1 MGNRIAWLLNYFHRD
16 SLVPYADNI
25 KKRQSTSITFI
36 KQRVQNKDRDLT
48 GNCRA
53 RCSNP
58 SKCNIFFSS
67 PKRLDLHWDPSSW
80 PIQWVPAFFSRGETG
95 EVVKLRTILRL
106 FSLVRSQRGQ
116 YRLSLYP
123 IYSTFINFIQMLW
136 SLLSATKPNRTIK
149 LSVLK
154 QDVIKKAEKED
165 I

>member
-25 KKRQSTSITFI
+25 KTQQSTSITYI
-36 KQRVQNKDRDLT
+36 KHHVQNKDRDLT
-48 GNCRA
+48 GNCRV

-67 PKRLDLHWDPSSW
+67 PKRLDLNWNPSRW

-95 EVVKLRTILRL
+95 EVVELRTILRL
-106 FSLVRSQRGQ
+106 LSMVRSQRGQ
-116 YRLSLYP
+116 HCFSLYP
-123 IYSTFINFIQMLW
+123 LYSTFMNSIQMFW
-136 SLLSATKPNRTIK
+136 SLLSATKPNRMIK